1 MGKEAKKNFMDIQ
14 AGDVES
20 TYADTSGLIEDF
32 DYAPHTPLH
41 KGIGEFVTWYEAYC
55 KKI

>member
-41 KGIGEFVTWYEAYC
+41 KGIGEFITWYEAYC